1 MEYEILSDI
10 LLHVIYP
17 WDERLQGPAE
27 TAPYI
32 CIFLYSIICL
42 FFSVINA
49 INSQYQLEHI
59 KIMEQLIADM
69 KAQIEAILT
78 DIDKKDNTAARLRVR
93 KATLELEKLGKE

>member
-1 MEYEILSDI
+1 MENEILSDI
-10 LLHVIYP
+10 LLHIIYL
-17 WDERLQGPAE
+17 WDDRLQGPAE
-27 TAPYI
+27 TDPYI

>member
-1 MEYEILSDI
+1 MNGSRVLLRPPLIFVFFYTRLSA
-10 LLHVIYP
+10 Y
-17 WDERLQGPAE
+17 
-27 TAPYI
+27 
-32 CIFLYSIICL
+32 

-49 INSQYQLEHI
+49 INSQYQLKHI

-78 DIDKKDNTAARLRVR
+78 DIDKKDNAAARVRVR